1 MAPSASRNRLKA
13 SNPSILCLDKMK
25 LDSRASRIQGDKP
38 ELLPNWQ
45 KNFIIGIDDC
55 ICVAKKTKSRFSARD
70 VSKAV
75 VVSGAKEWVNR
86 RYEEGHNICFFT
98 TRGERL
104 RAATE
109 SWLAKEGFK
118 YHSLIMNKP
127 VALQYHYIDD
137 RHVQATTFRG
147 KFAPLVKKEHTIQ
160 VFG

>member
-1 MAPSASRNRLKA
+1 MG
-13 SNPSILCLDKMK
+13 
-25 LDSRASRIQGDKP
+25 SRASRVQGDKP

-45 KNFIIGIDDC
+45 KNFIIGIDNC
-55 ICVAKKTKSRFSARD
+55 ICIAKKSGSKPSAKE

-75 VVSGAKEWVNR
+75 AVTGAKEWVNK
-86 RYEEGHNICFFT
+86 RYDEGHNICFFT
-98 TRGERL
+98 TRGEKL
-104 RAATE
+104 RSATE
-109 SWLAKEGFK
+109 AWLVKEGFK

-127 VALQYHYIDD
+127 EALHYHYIDD